1 MSKGVNIYIYSVS
14 FVFSKD
20 VEFFERLVYSI
31 FVLLGKYLD
40 EWVFFF
46 FWDDLVRIIQKRLF
60 RYFFCLL
67 GVFSNYIEKQYE
79 INIV

>member
-1 MSKGVNIYIYSVS
+1 MNVVCCLVDNIEMSKGVNIYIYSVS

-46 FWDDLVRIIQKRLF
+46 
-60 RYFFCLL
+60 L
-67 GVFSNYIEKQYE
+67 GRFSKNYLEK
-79 INIV
+79 IV